1 MSFVSFFFLKE
12 IATLSC
18 LGGIARNEEV
28 KVDTGERVNRG
39 LEALE
44 EKVLGRDLCAA
55 CGACLSLCP
64 YLRSFKGRVIKLDD
78 CNLEEGR
85 CFAYCPRT
93 EVNLDEVYQKLFGK
107 KYEEIELGPVRK
119 IMMARAKESIWAK
132 KAQTGGV
139 VSALIDFALRESLI
153 QAAVLTPRDGDL
165 LPQGKI
171 IKSRKEIL
179 RCAGSSYVSGPTL
192 EALNKGP
199 WKGEERIG
207 VVGLPCQV
215 LALARMK
222 ASTLEKKTPID
233 RVDLVVGLFCTWA
246 LDYKPFIA
254 FLNKRVGNRPIKKLN
269 ITPPPERILEATAGG
284 ELYQIPVDDIRPF
297 IRPSCRVCLDMTA
310 ELSDIS
316 VGTVEGKEGWNT
328 MIVRTA
334 KGDDL
339 LTRAKKAGVFEIRP
353 LAKNSLS
360 HLKEASLLKKRRA
373 LDALHEKGGEEK
385 AYFTLSANL
394 INRIIS
400 ESGEIAP

>member
-1 MSFVSFFFLKE
+1 ME
-12 IATLSC
+12 
-18 LGGIARNEEV
+18 
-28 KVDTGERVNRG
+28 TGEKVNRG

-64 YLRSFKGRVIKLDD
+64 YLRSYKGRVVKLDQ

-85 CFAYCPRT
+85 CFAYCPRS
-93 EVNLDEVYQKLFGK
+93 EVNLDEVYQNIFGK

-119 IMMARAKESIWAK
+119 IVMARAKDSIWAK

-139 VSALIDFALRESLI
+139 VSAMIDFALQESVV

-171 IKSRKEIL
+171 IKGRKEIL

-199 WKGEERIG
+199 WKGGERIG

-233 RVDLVVGLFCTWA
+233 RVDLVIGLFCTWA

-269 ITPPPERILEATAGG
+269 ITPPPERILEVTAGG
-284 ELYQIPVDDIRPF
+284 ESYQIPVDDIRPF

-328 MIVRTA
+328 VIVRTA
-334 KGDDL
+334 KGEDL
-339 LTRAKKAGVFEIRP
+339 LRRAKRAGIIEIKP
-353 LAKNSLS
+353 LTKNNLS

-373 LDALHEKGGEEK
+373 LDALHEKGGGEK
-385 AYFTLSANL
+385 AYFTLSDNL

-400 ESGEIAP
+400 ESGEIAS

>member
-1 MSFVSFFFLKE
+1 MSFVSFFFLKG

-18 LGGIARNEEV
+18 LGGIARDEEV
-28 KVDTGERVNRG
+28 KVDTGEKVNRG

-139 VSALIDFALRESLI
+139 VSALIDFALRESVV

-171 IKSRKEIL
+171 IKGRKEIL

-269 ITPPPERILEATAGG
+269 ITPPPERILEVTAGG

-339 LTRAKKAGVFEIRP
+339 LTRAKKAGVLEIRP

>member
-1 MSFVSFFFLKE
+1 METEQK
-12 IATLSC
+12 
-18 LGGIARNEEV
+18 
-28 KVDTGERVNRG
+28 VNRG
-39 LEALE
+39 LKALE
-44 EKVLGRDLCAA
+44 EKVFGRNLCAA

-64 YLRSFKGRVIKLDD
+64 YLRSWKGRVVKLDD

-93 EVNLDEVYQKLFGK
+93 EVNLDEVYHKIFGK
-107 KYEEIELGPVRK
+107 EYEEIEMGPVRK
-119 IMMARAKESIWAK
+119 IMMARAKDPIWRK

-139 VSALIDFALRESLI
+139 VSSLIDFALRKGMI
-153 QAAVLTPRDGDL
+153 QSGILTPRDGDL

-171 IKSRKEIL
+171 ITSRKAVL

-199 WKGEERIG
+199 WKEKERIG

-222 ASTLEKKTPID
+222 ISKLEKKTPID
-233 RVDLVVGLFCTWA
+233 RVDLVIGLFCTWA
-246 LDYKPFIA
+246 LDYKPFMA
-254 FLNKRVGNRPIKKLN
+254 FLYTRIGSRSIKKLN
-269 ITPPPERILEATAGG
+269 ITPPPERILEIMTGG
-284 ELYQIPVDDIRPF
+284 ELYRIPVDDIRAF

-316 VGTVEGKEGWNT
+316 IGTVEGKEGWNT
-328 MIVRTA
+328 VIVRTEMGENLLKEA
-334 KGDDL
+334 K
-339 LTRAKKAGVFEIRP
+339 RAGVIETR
-353 LAKNSLS
+353 SLPKDNLI

-373 LDALHEKGGEEK
+373 LDAINEKGAEEK

-394 INRIIS
+394 IKRILS
-400 ESGEIAP
+400 ESVETTP